1 MRAAN
6 YVIPAVAG
14 DSDPGELAVYYFGP
28 GQGGA
33 VEANIQRWIGQFRT
47 PDGRPA
53 NNLAKRSSKTVNG
66 VEVEILDLTGTYM
79 FKRSPMAPSATPKP
93 GYRMLAAIAKGPD
106 APVFFKLTA
115 PEKTANAVES
125 EFFKIVDSIRR

>member
-6 YVIPAVAG
+6 YVIPAAPG
-14 DSDPGELAVYYFGP
+14 DSDPGELAVYYFGA

-33 VEANIQRWIGQFRT
+33 VEANIQRWIGQFRA
-47 PDGRPA
+47 PDGGPA
-53 NNLAKRSSKTVNG
+53 DQLAKRSTKTVNG
-66 VEVEILDLTGTYM
+66 VEVEILDLTGTYL
-79 FKRSPMAPSATPKP
+79 FKASPMAPSATPKP

-115 PEKTANAVES
+115 PKKTADSVES
-125 EFFKIVDSIRR
+125 EFFKIVDSIQR